1 MNTPTQVNQAIDNIF
16 RQESGRVLASLIG
29 SLRDFELAQ
38 DALQDAFIMA
48 MERWSKD
55 GIPPNPA
62 AWVVVTARR
71 KALDRLRRASLFA
84 RKQAELQVLLG
95 SEEYEEIAPSV
106 EPFPDERLKLIFTCC
121 HPSLNMETRVALT
134 LHTLGGLST
143 PEVASAFLVPEPTMA
158 QRLVRAKR
166 KIREAG
172 IPYAVPPTDK
182 LAERLEGV
190 LAVIYLIFNAGYT
203 ATIGD
208 SLIRRDLC
216 AEAISLCRALLT
228 LLEKQTTL
236 SNDPESLGLLALML
250 LQDSRRNARVGAEG
264 EMITLE
270 EQDRNLWDKTQIGE
284 GVALLDRALLKRR
297 PGQYQIQA
305 AIAALHSQ
313 ATTAAATDWLQIAL
327 LYCELV
333 NHNPSL
339 VVKLNW
345 AVAVAMA
352 STPAKGLVML
362 SELDADGGLE
372 NYYLFHAA
380 RADLLRRAG
389 DFSAAR
395 AAYTQALNLTQN
407 SVEQNFLQRRLAA
420 LKDEG

>member
-1 MNTPTQVNQAIDNIF
+1 
-16 RQESGRVLASLIG
+16 
-29 SLRDFELAQ
+29 
-38 DALQDAFIMA
+38 
-48 MERWSKD
+48 
-55 GIPPNPA
+55 
-62 AWVVVTARR
+62 
-71 KALDRLRRASLFA
+71 
-84 RKQAELQVLLG
+84 
-95 SEEYEEIAPSV
+95 
-106 EPFPDERLKLIFTCC
+106 
-121 HPSLNMETRVALT
+121 
-134 LHTLGGLST
+134 
-143 PEVASAFLVPEPTMA
+143 
-158 QRLVRAKR
+158 
-166 KIREAG
+166 
-172 IPYAVPPTDK
+172 
-182 LAERLEGV
+182 V

-203 ATIGD
+203 ATAGD
-208 SLIRRDLC
+208 NLIRRDLC

-270 EQDRNLWDKTQIGE
+270 EQDRSLWDKTQIAE
-284 GVALLDRALLKRR
+284 GVALLDCALLKHR

-313 ATTAAATDWLQIAL
+313 AARPENTDWMQIAL
-327 LYCELV
+327 LYGELV

-352 STPAKGLVML
+352 STPAKGLIML
-362 SELDADGGLE
+362 AELDTDGGLE

-389 DFSAAR
+389 DFAAAR

-420 LKDEG
+420 LKGEG